1 MKVALIS
8 TTFDSLS
15 ETFIRRHRDL
25 MDANVVHYYGGYP
38 STHNSIEGRFGL
50 KQVGYYFD
58 TVLDKL
64 GLKSN
69 VKERA
74 LARSLKANE
83 IDLCYAEFGPNGVG
97 AMKACESLNIPLVVN
112 FHGYDIH
119 KFDVLKSYKSR
130 YQELFDIAQ
139 SVVAVSREMEK
150 KLIALGCGEHKIQY
164 LPCAPDDKFFNLSPQ
179 KSNMNLLCVGRFVD
193 KKAPHLAILS
203 CRSVLAKHPTAT
215 LTMIGDGPL
224 LTSCKALV
232 KALKMERVVFTGA
245 IDHNEVLRH
254 FENTSIFIQH
264 SVTDENGNKEGTPVS
279 VMEASA
285 AGIPVVSTRHAG
297 IPDVILDGETGLLVD
312 EFDIDSMSQKID
324 FLLEH
329 SAKADDMGE
338 NGRLWVMKQLGP
350 ASYKERLNSIIKSAQ
365 AEACMTT

>member
-1 MKVALIS
+1 
-8 TTFDSLS
+8 
-15 ETFIRRHRDL
+15 
-25 MDANVVHYYGGYP
+25 
-38 STHNSIEGRFGL
+38 
-50 KQVGYYFD
+50 
-58 TVLDKL
+58 
-64 GLKSN
+64 
-69 VKERA
+69 
-74 LARSLKANE
+74 
-83 IDLCYAEFGPNGVG
+83 
-97 AMKACESLNIPLVVN
+97 
-112 FHGYDIH
+112 
-119 KFDVLKSYKSR
+119 
-130 YQELFDIAQ
+130 
-139 SVVAVSREMEK
+139 
-150 KLIALGCGEHKIQY
+150 
-164 LPCAPDDKFFNLSPQ
+164 
-179 KSNMNLLCVGRFVD
+179 
-193 KKAPHLAILS
+193 
-203 CRSVLAKHPTAT
+203 
-215 LTMIGDGPL
+215 MIGDGPL

>member
-25 MDANVVHYYGGYP
+25 MDANVIHYYGGYP

-50 KQVGYYFD
+50 KQIGYYFD
-58 TVLDKL
+58 QALNKL
-64 GLKSN
+64 GLTHN

-74 LARSLKANE
+74 LTRSLKANK

-97 AMKACESLNIPLVVN
+97 AMQACKSLNIPLVVN

-130 YQELFDIAQ
+130 YQELFTIAQ
-139 SVVAVSREMEK
+139 SIVAVSREMEK
-150 KLIALGCGEHKIQY
+150 KLISLGCGEHKIQY
-164 LPCAPDDKFFNLSPQ
+164 LPCAPDDKFFNLKPE

-193 KKAPHLAILS
+193 KKAPHLALLS
-203 CRSVLAKHPTAT
+203 CKPILEKNPAAT

-224 LTSCKALV
+224 LTSCKALA
-232 KALKMERVVFTGA
+232 KSLKMERILFTGA

-254 FENTSIFIQH
+254 FENTAIFIQH
-264 SVTDENGNKEGTPVS
+264 SITDDNGNKEGTPVS

-312 EFDIDSMSQKID
+312 EFDVDSMSKKIEY
-324 FLLEH
+324 LLENPIE
-329 SAKADDMGE
+329 ADRMGE
-338 NGRLWVMKQLGP
+338 NGRQWVMKQLGP
-350 ASYKERLNSIIKSAQ
+350 VSYKQRLNSIIKSAQ
-365 AEACMTT
+365 TEACTTR